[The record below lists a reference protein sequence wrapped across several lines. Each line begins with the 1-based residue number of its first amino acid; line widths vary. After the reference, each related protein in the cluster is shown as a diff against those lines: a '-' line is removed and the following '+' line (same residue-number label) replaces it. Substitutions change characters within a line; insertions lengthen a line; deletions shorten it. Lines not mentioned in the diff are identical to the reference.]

1 MVGKRVIVVSF
12 CMAACSSGALKVGS
26 DANGSLDGG
35 DVDAGV
41 AGHGGNGD
49 SGVGDGAPGDASAG
63 DGPLVPPDA
72 ACAPES
78 VWRAADDGFSY
89 MIFDTPIVP
98 PFPTCGALGR
108 TYTFTTGSK
117 VLHLHECSVDAG
129 ATDRDVPLTD
139 TQANELV
146 LIVAPLTTVC
156 PAESCFT
163 DSGGQTLT
171 VTSAGAS
178 RSYEGLKVVC
188 FAPGRQ
194 FVNLRALDEAL
205 RSWVGG

>member
-1 MVGKRVIVVSF
+1 MNVKTVVAASLLLV
-12 CMAACSSGALKVGS
+12 AACSSSALNVGS
-26 DANGSLDGG
+26 DANRSRDGG
-35 DVDAGV
+35 DIDAGV
-41 AGHGGNGD
+41 A
-49 SGVGDGAPGDASAG
+49 GDGAPGDAKTTG
-63 DGPLVPPDA
+63 DGPDGP

-89 MIFDTPIVP
+89 VIFDTPLVP

-108 TYTFTTGSK
+108 TYTFTTISK
-117 VLHLHECSVDAG
+117 SLSLHECSADAG

-139 TQANELV
+139 AQASQVVTSLAA
-146 LIVAPLTTVC
+146 LKTVC
-156 PAESCFT
+156 PVEACLT

-171 VTSAGAS
+171 VTSSGAV

-194 FVNLRALDEAL
+194 FVNLGVFDAVL
-205 RSWVGG
+205 RTLVGG